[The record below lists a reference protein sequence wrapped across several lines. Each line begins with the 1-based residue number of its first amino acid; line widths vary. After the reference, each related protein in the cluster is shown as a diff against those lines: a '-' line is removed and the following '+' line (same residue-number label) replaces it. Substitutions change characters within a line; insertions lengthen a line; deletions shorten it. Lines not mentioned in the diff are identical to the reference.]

1 MVAAPLQRFLASC
14 SFDFVAEFGQFC
26 LHFVAVVA
34 LNFDCAVFDS
44 AAGATEFLQSLGQ
57 GCDFSGGGGDTGDD
71 GDCFA
76 AAVLFVTHD
85 ANDAVALSGGLLPSC
100 RLIAAA
106 FCVGEPAAGAGIA
119 SSAIGRVNKA
129 VWHFDH
135 SFHGFAYENCI
146 IIGKGSGNRSG
157 ANTESL

>member
-1 MVAAPLQRFLASC
+1 MASQRFLASS
-14 SFDFVAEFGQFC
+14 SFHFVAEFGQFC

-34 LNFDCAVFDS
+34 LNFDCAVFDG
-44 AAGATEFLQSLGQ
+44 APGATEFLQLLGQ
-57 GCDFSGGGGDTGDD
+57 GCDFCGSGRNTGDYSD
-71 GDCFA
+71 SFA
-76 AAVLFVTHD
+76 APVLFVAHD
-85 ANDAVALSGGLLPSC
+85 ADDAVALSGRLLPGC

-106 FCVGEPAAGAGIA
+106 FCVGEPTARASVD

-146 IIGKGSGNRSG
+146 IAGKARARPPGLPARPRG
-157 ANTESL
+157 